1 MSARPRILPAAL
13 VAGLLTAAAPAADG
27 GRTAAGTA
35 WEAAGRGPAVVLV
48 HGSNLDR
55 TMWDAHLP
63 ALSRRF
69 RVIRYDLRAHGQTA
83 APADSFT
90 WWRDLAEVLDA
101 AGVRRAHVVG
111 LSHGGR
117 IALDFALAAPERV
130 DRLVLAGAGIGG
142 FQQTELPPGFGPI
155 LEALRA
161 QDFELA
167 AARLAE
173 TEVFAVP
180 PADSARV
187 RAMVRAS
194 APLFRVNP
202 RLERP
207 LLPPAIGRLAEVR
220 CPTLVIVGGD
230 DLAHNRLCA
239 DTLARAIPGARLV
252 VVPGAPHLVN
262 YHDPAAFDRM
272 LIEFLAAKR

>member
-1 MSARPRILPAAL
+1 MPRPRFVAAAL
-13 VAGLLTAAAPAADG
+13 LAVALTAAAPAPNG
-27 GRTAAGTA
+27 GRTAGGTA
-35 WEAAGRGPAVVLV
+35 WEATGRGPAVVMV
-48 HGSNLDR
+48 HGSNLDL
-55 TMWDAHLP
+55 TMWDAHVP
-63 ALSRRF
+63 ALAKRF
-69 RVIRYDLRAHGQTA
+69 RVIRYDLRAHGGTP

-155 LEALRA
+155 LEAVRA

-180 PADSARV
+180 DADSARV
-187 RAMVRAS
+187 RTMVRAS
-194 APLFRVNP
+194 APLFRANP

-207 LLPPAIGRLAEVR
+207 LAPPAISRLAEVR
-220 CPTLVIVGGD
+220 CPTLVIVGGE

-239 DTLARAIPGARLV
+239 DTLARAIPGARQV
-252 VVPGAPHLVN
+252 VVAGSPHLVN
-262 YHDPAAFDRM
+262 YHDPVAFDR
-272 LIEFLAAKR
+272 LVIEFLAAKR